1 VEASARIVAGDHTRQ
16 SQPAPE
22 SRAGRAQGARGAVA
36 AFGLGA
42 HAAGDVLF
50 ALMTVAAA
58 LESPLVLCIGCEL
71 FALLMRA
78 GVAPERVP
86 GECADITA
94 HLGRARS

>member
-1 VEASARIVAGDHTRQ
+1 
-16 SQPAPE
+16 
-22 SRAGRAQGARGAVA
+22 
-36 AFGLGA
+36 
-42 HAAGDVLF
+42 
-50 ALMTVAAA
+50 MTVAAA